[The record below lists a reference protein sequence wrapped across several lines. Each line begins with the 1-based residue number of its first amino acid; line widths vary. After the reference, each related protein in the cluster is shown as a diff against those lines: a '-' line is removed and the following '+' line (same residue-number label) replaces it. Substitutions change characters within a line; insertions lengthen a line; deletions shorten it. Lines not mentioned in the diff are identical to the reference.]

1 MSKYRVYERRYG
13 DHYMKPM
20 VVTGGGAY
28 TADSFSVLSK
38 SIKGL
43 MLTDSYHIPD

>member
-20 VVTGGGAY
+20 VVTGGGFGVGSI
-28 TADSFSVLSK
+28 TESLKK
-38 SIKGL
+38 SAKGVRF
-43 MLTDSYHIPD
+43 